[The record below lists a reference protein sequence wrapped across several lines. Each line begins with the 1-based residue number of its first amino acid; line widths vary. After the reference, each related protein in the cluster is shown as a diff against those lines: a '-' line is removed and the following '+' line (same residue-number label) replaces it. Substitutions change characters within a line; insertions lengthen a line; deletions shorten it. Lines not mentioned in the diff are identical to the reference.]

1 MRYISIS
8 HMQYIFGV
16 AVVDTGG
23 EILRTRF
30 LHYNEPILTS
40 FPSDWILEFE
50 GRKIVAGD
58 TPDSVGM
65 PKNDVSY
72 TVLVNPDAFKTDMND
87 VSDVETDGIE

>member
-1 MRYISIS
+1 
-8 HMQYIFGV
+8 MQYIFGV

-23 EILRTRF
+23 ETLRTRF
-30 LHYNEPILTS
+30 MHYNEPILSS

-50 GRKIVAGD
+50 GRTIVAGD
-58 TPDSVGM
+58 TPYSLGM
-65 PKNDVSY
+65 RKNDVSY